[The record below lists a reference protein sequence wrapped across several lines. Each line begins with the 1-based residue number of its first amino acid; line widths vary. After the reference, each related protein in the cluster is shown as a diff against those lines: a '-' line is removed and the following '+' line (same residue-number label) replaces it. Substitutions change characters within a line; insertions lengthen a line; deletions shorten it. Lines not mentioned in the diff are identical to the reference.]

1 MERIPQDTDGE
12 ATTDSSI
19 KRNGVDLETCKLEYK
34 RAKKAYKH
42 DKSNEELRMTK
53 SIAKKALKEAEKV
66 EISDAHISFSSPSHK
81 RRNKRKRKN
90 PSSSATTETTSK
102 CVGSSNTTTKQIFN
116 GLIVAIST
124 LESKQTNY
132 ANKSNEDDP
141 SNETMNNTKALK
153 SLLQSLGATVSPQV
167 HKRVHYLISTDRY

>member
-1 MERIPQDTDGE
+1 MKRIPQDTDGE
-12 ATTDSSI
+12 AKTDSSI

-90 PSSSATTETTSK
+90 PSSSATTSK
-102 CVGSSNTTTKQIFN
+102 CVGSSNTN
-116 GLIVAIST
+116 SGL
-124 LESKQTNY
+124 
-132 ANKSNEDDP
+132 
-141 SNETMNNTKALK
+141 
-153 SLLQSLGATVSPQV
+153 TV
-167 HKRVHYLISTDRY
+167 R